1 MAHPGPGAF
10 TALVP
15 QAPPAKARSPFGA
28 FDPASHVR
36 VEPSSPSSTPTTPDM
51 EPPPAPPPQSWG
63 SPLPATT
70 KHEPPV
76 KQPPPGHPTM
86 GFPHP

>member
-10 TALVP
+10 TAPVP
-15 QAPPAKARSPFGA
+15 QPPPAKARSPFGA

-36 VEPSSPSSTPTTPDM
+36 VEPSSPSTTPTTPDM
-51 EPPPAPPPQSWG
+51 APPPAPPPQVPWG

-70 KHEPPV
+70 TQNEPP
-76 KQPPPGHPTM
+76 
-86 GFPHP
+86 